1 MQSNKLEKVRK
12 YRYDC
17 VYNTE
22 KLVRFD
28 EIT

>member
-1 MQSNKLEKVRK
+1 MQSNKLEKVPK

-17 VYNTE
+17 VYNAET
-22 KLVRFD
+22 LVKFN